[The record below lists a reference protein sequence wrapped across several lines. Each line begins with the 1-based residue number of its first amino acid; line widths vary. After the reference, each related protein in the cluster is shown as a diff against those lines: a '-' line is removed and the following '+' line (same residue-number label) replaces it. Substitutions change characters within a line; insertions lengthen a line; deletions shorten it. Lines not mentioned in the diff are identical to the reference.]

1 MPRMTKPFI
10 TTPAA
15 VTSHSE
21 SRAGKTAR
29 TAEQQITG
37 CRWIDGDVQ
46 TPLWRYCQ
54 RPRLPGRSYCGEHHL
69 RSINPD
75 GDRQFMAEQAECEHY
90 LHDLPPPDDQLDDEM
105 DEE

>member
-1 MPRMTKPFI
+1 MPPMTNPASFTPTAV
-10 TTPAA
+10 TTPSDGR
-15 VTSHSE
+15 TDKS
-21 SRAGKTAR
+21 AR

-75 GDRQFMAEQAECEHY
+75 GDRQFTAEQAECEHY
-90 LHDLPPPDDQLDDEM
+90 LNDLLPPDDQLVDELN
-105 DEE
+105 EV